1 MFFVGSSVS
10 GSTMELSETLHKKI
24 RYFALGT
31 AQFGVSYGIANQR
44 GEVPLEGVREI
55 LATASDARIDTLDTA
70 IAYGTS
76 EEKLGEIGVH
86 NWKIITKLPKVP
98 PDYSP
103 LSNWVK
109 ASVINSL
116 KRLKLEKLYGL
127 LLHHPQDLLEDYGEE
142 LYSALQSLRSC
153 GLVEKIGISIYSP
166 PELDQLWGNYK
177 FDLVQ
182 APFNGLDQRLV
193 TSGWLQRL
201 KQQGVEVHGRSL
213 FLQGLLLLSEKERPQ
228 KFQRWQSLWTAWH
241 TWLNEQGI
249 SPLAACLGAAWDQDQ
264 PLFHRIVVGVDS
276 KKQLQEIIS
285 TLETQLPSWPA
296 HITIDELDLI
306 NPTRWNYL

>member
-1 MFFVGSSVS
+1 MKLS
-10 GSTMELSETLHKKI
+10 GTLHKKM
-24 RYFALGT
+24 RYLALGT
-31 AQFGVSYGIANQR
+31 AQFGLSYGIANQR
-44 GEVPLEGVREI
+44 GEVPVEEVREI
-55 LATASDARIDTLDTA
+55 LATAREAGIDTLDTA

-86 NWKIITKLPKVP
+86 NWKIITKLPKIP
-98 PDYSP
+98 LDYSP
-103 LSNWVK
+103 LSHWVK

-116 KRLKLEKLYGL
+116 QRLKLEKLYGL
-127 LLHHPQDLLEDYGEE
+127 LLHHPQDLLEDYGED
-142 LYSALQSLRSC
+142 LYSALHSLRSC

-166 PELDQLWGNYK
+166 TELDQIWKTYK

-201 KQQGVEVHGRSL
+201 KEEGVEVHGRSL
-213 FLQGLLLLSEKERPQ
+213 FLQGLLLLPEKELPQ

-249 SPLAACLGAAWDQDQ
+249 SPLAACLGAAWEQGQ
-264 PLFHRIVVGVDS
+264 FRFHRIVVGVDS
-276 KKQLQEIIS
+276 KKQLQEILAI
-285 TLETQLPSWPA
+285 LETQLPSWPP
-296 HITIDELDLI
+296 HITTDELDLI
-306 NPTRWNYL
+306 NPTHWNHL